1 MSTTPEE
8 ILKTYWGHEHFRPQQ
23 AEIIQ
28 SVLLGKDTIALLPT
42 GGGKSICF
50 QIPGLLLEGI
60 TIVISPLIALMNDQV
75 SQLKMR
81 GVKAMAIPSGTS
93 YQDLDALLDNCIYG
107 NYKFIYLSPERL
119 QQPIVQER
127 IKQMPVSLIAVDE
140 AHCISQWGHDFRPSY
155 IEIFQ
160 LRDLHPEVPIIAVT
174 ATATEKV
181 LKDIKKHLQ
190 LTASATFKSSYERKN
205 LTYTIIESQDKYNDL
220 VRALTQTA
228 NAVIIYVRSRKAT
241 IQLSQF
247 LNERGI
253 TTQFYHGG
261 LSAKQRNLNFK
272 DWIENKAKVMI
283 GTSAFG
289 MGIDKADVSLVVHF
303 NIPDSVENYFQEA
316 GRAGRDGNPAKALLF
331 YNEND
336 TLRLQSQFLDVIPD
350 VAFVKEVY
358 RRLCNYFTIAYGE
371 GQGEVVQL
379 NFSEFCDTYKL
390 KAITTYNALTLLDRN
405 AVIVLDKTF
414 SQRATISFKVSD
426 VMLTYYLI
434 KNKQLDTIVKAV
446 LRTYGGIFEQVTTIN
461 YSVLAT
467 KSETTIDAVHK
478 TLLRLHADDIIAY
491 NHKSFDTAITF
502 LQPREDDRTINTIS
516 PHIKAQ
522 AAAKHLQIEHIKT
535 YIHQKKSCRSQWLL
549 NYFGESTSLPCGH
562 CDICK
567 THTHTLQP
575 KEIADRIVEA
585 LRLGEQSSKDLE
597 RITTDKESLFT
608 ALNALLSRRKIKL
621 TPHNT
626 YILS

>member
-1 MSTTPEE
+1 LSTTPEE